1 MGYEAAATT
10 LEQGKPDGGVD
21 GAGREVGRQ
30 VGCVEL
36 LLCRMAAVDY
46 LPLHRTQTSIST
58 CY

>member
-10 LEQGKPDGGVD
+10 LEQGKPDGGVN
-21 GAGREVGRQ
+21 GAGRQ
-30 VGCVEL
+30 CVCGV

-46 LPLHRTQTSIST
+46 HPLHRTQTSIST